1 MAKSK
6 TFKSLGI
13 IIKADDDK
21 CYQAI
26 LNDEQIHVITHFLS
40 AKGTLKVLETPLE
53 GIVLEKP
60 SK

>member
-6 TFKSLGI
+6 KFKSIGI

-26 LNDEQIHVITHFLS
+26 LNDEQIFVITQFLS
-40 AKGTLKVLETPLE
+40 AKGALKVLETPLE
-53 GIVLEKP
+53 GIILEKP